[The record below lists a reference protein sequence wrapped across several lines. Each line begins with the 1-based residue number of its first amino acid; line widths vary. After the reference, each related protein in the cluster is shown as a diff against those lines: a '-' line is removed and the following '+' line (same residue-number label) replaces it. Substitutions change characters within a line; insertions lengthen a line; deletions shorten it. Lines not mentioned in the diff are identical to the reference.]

1 MGVADQLVIDVRRE
15 ADRVVVS
22 LDGELDMA
30 NAPLLQAAIDGA
42 SLEDDAMLVLDLQ
55 RLQFMDS
62 TGLRIIL
69 WTRERCQESGREL
82 ALTRGSAQV
91 QRLLSESGAGEH
103 LHPSPSP
110 DDQPVQPSAA
120 PPPRASLRPAN

>member
-69 WTRERCQESGREL
+69 WTRERCQESGRVMG
-82 ALTRGSAQV
+82 LTWGSEQV
-91 QRLLSESGAGEH
+91 QRLL
-103 LHPSPSP
+103 
-110 DDQPVQPSAA
+110 
-120 PPPRASLRPAN
+120 RLRWEVGVLLGMP